1 MAEFRINLN
10 GLTVG
15 MLKKIISEIPDDCEI
30 TVWDIGKTGFVDK
43 AELEIIHYEHL
54 ETDINI
60 NIKAESG
67 FY

>member
-1 MAEFRINLN
+1 MSEFRVNLN

-15 MLKKIISEIPDDCEI
+15 MLKKIISDIPDDCKI

-43 AELEIIHYEHL
+43 SELEIITYRYL

-60 NIKAESG
+60 NVKAESG
-67 FY
+67 YY